1 MINSDKYEL
10 ILARGFLRR
19 IKEAVEEGIYPDKE
33 KGKEKVEYYQT
44 RGDFYTKKLEYKEN
58 GLRRKVKKIRRITLN
73 KSIGI

>member
-19 IKEAVEEGIYPDKE
+19 IKEAVEQGIYPDKE

-44 RGDFYTKKLEYKEN
+44 RVDFYTKKLEYKEN
-58 GLRRKVKKIRRITLN
+58 
-73 KSIGI
+73 

>member
-19 IKEAVEEGIYPDKE
+19 IKEAVEQGIYPDKE

-44 RGDFYTKKLEYKEN
+44 RVDFYSKKLEYKEN
-58 GLRRKVKKIRRITLN
+58 GYILEA
-73 KSIGI
+73 

>member
-44 RGDFYTKKLEYKEN
+44 RVDFYTKKLEYKEN
-58 GLRRKVKKIRRITLN
+58 GYILEA
-73 KSIGI
+73 

>member
-33 KGKEKVEYYQT
+33 KGKEKMEYYQT
-44 RGDFYTKKLEYKEN
+44 RVDFYTKKLEYKEN
-58 GLRRKVKKIRRITLN
+58 EKQKIRKIIE
-73 KSIGI
+73 KEIEE

>member
-44 RGDFYTKKLEYKEN
+44 RVDFYTKKLEYKEN
-58 GLRRKVKKIRRITLN
+58 GYTLEA
-73 KSIGI
+73 

>member
-44 RGDFYTKKLEYKEN
+44 RVDFYTKKLEYKEN
-58 GLRRKVKKIRRITLN
+58 
-73 KSIGI
+73 

>member
-19 IKEAVEEGIYPDKE
+19 IKEAVEQGIYPDKE

-44 RGDFYTKKLEYKEN
+44 RVDFYTKKLEYKEN
-58 GLRRKVKKIRRITLN
+58 GYILEA
-73 KSIGI
+73 